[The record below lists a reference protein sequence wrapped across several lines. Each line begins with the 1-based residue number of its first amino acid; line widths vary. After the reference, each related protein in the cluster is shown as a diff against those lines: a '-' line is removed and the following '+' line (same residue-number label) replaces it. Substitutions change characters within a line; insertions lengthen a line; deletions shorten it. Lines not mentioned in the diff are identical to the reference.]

1 MVVLT
6 VTIKENCAM
15 IDKNEELVSWCRA
28 RIGRGSKPFLNAR
41 RWSLEAGLHAHAVN
55 QVLET
60 SRASAITLVKL
71 AEASGDDVLEV
82 LIVGRYL
89 RPEHVPLSELTPNE
103 QKCLRA
109 FRQIP
114 EAVQSAAIGVLEGL
128 NSQNM
133 DSESSSQEAVPDN
146 RH

>member
-1 MVVLT
+1 
-6 VTIKENCAM
+6 M
-15 IDKNEELVSWCRA
+15 IDKNEELISWCRD
-28 RIGRGSKPFLNAR
+28 RIGRAPKPFLNPR
-41 RWSLEAGLHAHAVN
+41 RWGLAANLHAHTVN
-55 QVLET
+55 QIID
-60 SRASAITLVKL
+60 SGRASAITLVKL
-71 AEASGDDVLEV
+71 AEASGDDVLEALV
-82 LIVGRYL
+82 AGRYL

-133 DSESSSQEAVPDN
+133 DSESSSQGAVQSEK
-146 RH
+146 H

>member
-1 MVVLT
+1 
-6 VTIKENCAM
+6 M
-15 IDKNEELVSWCRA
+15 IDKNEELISWCRD
-28 RIGRGSKPFLNAR
+28 RIGREPKPFLNPR
-41 RWSLEAGLHAHAVN
+41 RWGLAANLHAHIVN
-55 QVLET
+55 QIID
-60 SRASAITLVKL
+60 SGRASAITLVKL
-71 AEASGDDVLEV
+71 AEASGDDVLEALV
-82 LIVGRYL
+82 AGRYL
-89 RPEHVPLSELTPNE
+89 RPEHLPPPSELTPNE

-133 DSESSSQEAVPDN
+133 DSEPSSQEAVPEN

>member
-1 MVVLT
+1 
-6 VTIKENCAM
+6 M
-15 IDKNEELVSWCRA
+15 IDKNEELISWCRD
-28 RIGRGSKPFLNAR
+28 RIGREPKPFLNPR
-41 RWSLEAGLHAHAVN
+41 RWGLAANLHAHTVN
-55 QVLET
+55 QIID
-60 SRASAITLVKL
+60 SGRASAITLVKL
-71 AEASGDDVLEV
+71 AEASGDDVLEALV
-82 LIVGRYL
+82 AGRYL

-133 DSESSSQEAVPDN
+133 DSESSSQEAVPDK